1 MGFLENRRRRAH
13 AQSANWELMTA
24 LMLAGVELVRA
35 EEAGITESEQLDRAS
50 QVRDAVLDEIG
61 GSDRFTETFI
71 DADFELRS
79 SNRNAELEDSLERA
93 MEATGYKAARSR
105 LFPESGPIM

>member
-1 MGFLENRRRRAH
+1 
-13 AQSANWELMTA
+13 MTA
-24 LMLAGVELVRA
+24 TMLFGAELVRA
-35 EEAGITESEQLDRAS
+35 EEAGITDQGEQFDRAL
-50 QVRDAVLDEIG
+50 QVREAVLDEIG

-105 LFPESGPIM
+105 LFPE

>member
-13 AQSANWELMTA
+13 AQSANWESMTA
-24 LMLAGVELVRA
+24 MMLFGVELVRA
-35 EEAGITESEQLDRAS
+35 EEAGITDLDEQGERAL
-50 QVRDAVLDEIG
+50 QVREAVLDEIG
-61 GSDRFTETFI
+61 GSDRFTEAFI

-105 LFPESGPIM
+105 LFPE

>member
-1 MGFLENRRRRAH
+1 MGFLENRRRRTH
-13 AQSANWELMTA
+13 AQSANWEVMTA
-24 LMLAGVELVRA
+24 TMLFGVELVRA
-35 EEAGITESEQLDRAS
+35 EEAGGITDHDEKFDRAL
-50 QVRDAVLDEIG
+50 QVREAVLDEIG

-79 SNRNAELEDSLERA
+79 SNRDVELEDSLERA

-105 LFPESGPIM
+105 LFPE